1 MGGQHRAEV
10 TGQVV
15 FFCELT
21 VIFSISPR
29 QGWQMSECS
38 MTNDNSTSL
47 RSSHPPVKDILNA
60 PGNWVEPPNI
70 RRGGESGVLRVELE
84 GLIFYKKQQVGHI
97 YRSLLHPFGYPT
109 VAREAKALRAAASL
123 GVSTPSLLHA
133 DIRKQGGVWHAVM
146 VTEALDGY
154 LSLEDYYGHNLDKSL
169 GSRRHHEILEAY
181 GRELARL
188 NLGRWQHGCLYLKHV
203 FVDFSEA
210 CVKVAL
216 LDLEKARKRL
226 TAKQAGR
233 HDLRQVKRRSGWSAE
248 EWEAFCRGYIYSFG
262 QNAELLL

>member
-1 MGGQHRAEV
+1 MTLATLSIVCEV
-10 TGQVV
+10 
-15 FFCELT
+15 T
-21 VIFSISPR
+21 VIFCISLY
-29 QGWQMSECS
+29 QGWQMSEYS
-38 MTNDNSTSL
+38 MTNNNSTSL
-47 RSSHPPVKDILNA
+47 RTSHPPVEDILNA

-70 RRGGESGVLRVELE
+70 RRGGESGVLRIELE
-84 GLIFYKKQQVGHI
+84 GQTFYKKQQVGHV

-123 GVSTPSLLHA
+123 GVATPSLLHA
-133 DIRKQGGVWHAVM
+133 EVRKRDGAWHAVM
-146 VTEALDGY
+146 VTAALDGY
-154 LSLEDYYGHNLDKSL
+154 LSLDDYYARNLDKSL
-169 GSRRHHEILEAY
+169 GFRRHHEILEAY

-233 HDLRQVKRRSGWSAE
+233 HDLRQVKRRSGWSDE
-248 EWEAFCRGYIYSFG
+248 EWEAFCRGYRYSFG
-262 QNAELLL
+262 QTAEQLL